1 VALFIFHAK
10 TTKSLIRTQK
20 FIIMNENDISYQ
32 IIGAALKVHRKVG
45 PGLLESAYE
54 SALVFELKQLNLEV
68 DQQVVLPFYYEDVKL
83 EAGYRI
89 DIMVNK
95 LVLVEIKSVENLMP
109 VHYSQV
115 LTYLRLTNIKLGL
128 LINFNT
134 VILKDGIHRIVNNL

>member
-1 VALFIFHAK
+1 
-10 TTKSLIRTQK
+10 
-20 FIIMNENDISYQ
+20 MNENDISYQ

-54 SALVFELKQLNLEV
+54 SALVFELEQLKFKV
-68 DQQVVLPFYYEDVKL
+68 DQQVTLPFYYEDVKL

-95 LVLVEIKSVENLMP
+95 LVIVEIKSVENLMT

-134 VILKDGIHRIVNNL
+134 VILKDGIHRVVNNL